1 MSRRP
6 GRGLSWDETDR
17 VSRSNEGR
25 RRQVERVQAL
35 LAARQAAN
43 AQAQLAR
50 PGVSNATTIR
60 YAPTSA
66 PADWAP
72 ADRGRSIVNAILEF
86 VEDGGDRAIMAWP
99 SRPGGGFAAGALA
112 MREAR
117 ASGRLAYATLA
128 FWPWRSGATWA
139 ARSVLVHP
147 GDVAQAAARAADEMH
162 RGAAWAQPD
171 LAHNSLCLL
180 EMRLRDLTVASGAAS
195 NGTRTERP
203 NIIVHSPT
211 LLETTSVFAPR
222 EGPRAPAYAAD
233 GQQVLR
239 RVRDYT
245 HIGDRNAGLEGHI
258 AAVGDPLKTPFAI
271 FGLPAA
277 TKLEALVRCLKFGRF
292 SAKSL
297 DALIVDATRT
307 GRSELPD
314 DWEARF
320 AIVLQALEHTSG
332 RRPSVVV
339 LCEDAF
345 ALRKAVRTLRTT
357 NAAARPVRRMPLEV
371 GAYLPEPGLFRLVCG
386 VAWRTDDDSF

>member
-1 MSRRP
+1 
-6 GRGLSWDETDR
+6 
-17 VSRSNEGR
+17 
-25 RRQVERVQAL
+25 
-35 LAARQAAN
+35 
-43 AQAQLAR
+43 
-50 PGVSNATTIR
+50 
-60 YAPTSA
+60 
-66 PADWAP
+66 
-72 ADRGRSIVNAILEF
+72 
-86 VEDGGDRAIMAWP
+86 MAWP

-297 DALIVDATRT
+297 DALIVDVTRT

-371 GAYLPEPGLFRLVCG
+371 GAYLPEPGLFGSSAALHGELTTIAFEADIKDASLAAVRNR
-386 VAWRTDDDSF
+386 ANRA